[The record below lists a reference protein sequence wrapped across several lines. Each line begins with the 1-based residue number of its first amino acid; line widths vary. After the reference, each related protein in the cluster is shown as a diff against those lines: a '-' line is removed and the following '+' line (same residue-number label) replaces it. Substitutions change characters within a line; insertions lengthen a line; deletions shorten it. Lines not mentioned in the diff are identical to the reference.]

1 MQDWTQSRGIWR
13 FNPGTNDRAK
23 DNDTQRVSIHKDRVH
38 SNDRGSISGLVIDP
52 ESWRWSGTRSATGI
66 PDRRGKHSTVE

>member
-1 MQDWTQSRGIWR
+1 MMIEDAGMNPVPVNLEIH
-13 FNPGTNDRAK
+13 PGTNDRAN

-52 ESWRWSGTRSATGI
+52 ESWRWSEHGSQDG
-66 PDRRGKHSTVE
+66 GKHSTVE